1 MDASVYQYRDNTGLE
16 VDAIVGVGPGRWAA
30 FEVKLGTSRI
40 DAAART
46 LRRFADRVDTNRC
59 GEPAALGV
67 IVHAGYGYKRP
78 DGVVVIPV
86 GALGP

>member
-1 MDASVYQYRDNTGLE
+1 M
-16 VDAIVGVGPGRWAA
+16 VDAGPGRWAA
-30 FEVKLGTSRI
+30 FEMKLGTSRI

-46 LRRFADRVDTNRC
+46 LQKFADRVDTSRC

-67 IVHAGYGYKRP
+67 IVHDGYGYRRP
-78 DGVVVIPV
+78 DGVLVIPI